1 MKKII
6 AAIISAILVFCLMST
21 MAFAADVTYDQPFD
35 AGQLGS
41 ERYRIPAILTLNDG
55 SVLAA
60 ADMRYG
66 HGSDSPNNIDV
77 VVAKSSDGYTNWDY
91 NVINH
96 FDDYAD
102 GVTATASASFID
114 SAIAQSKETGRIFIV
129 SDAWTSEGGYPTGK
143 KGTGFTTI
151 DGEKH
156 LLLTTG
162 SVNDNLNTF
171 KYYIGDYADGIAP
184 VLNLADGSAT
194 GYTVDAEYDLY
205 KDGAPIYQKQVGSD
219 KMVQQNVFYG
229 EADFCAY
236 NTCYL
241 WMRYSDDNG
250 ATWSAP
256 VNLSAQVKKD
266 NEPFLGIGPGQ
277 GFVTEYNGNERIIF
291 CVYDNAGLVEKVS
304 TIYSDDNGVTWQ
316 RGAETTHR
324 IGVGKTSEAQI
335 VSLPDGTLRMYAR
348 DDSFFVAYADSTDGG
363 VTWSKFKAD
372 QNLPSNGNCMVSF
385 INVDKKID
393 GKNVILGSF
402 ASNQH
407 ERADGVVVVG
417 LVNNDNSVDW
427 ITTYHVT
434 SDFFAYSSLTQL
446 ADGNIGYLYEDEAA
460 HISYMILTLDDDGTL
475 SEING
480 NDHQYVD
487 NADFGQKFL
496 SFLIEILVKFLTMF
510 NLI

>member
-6 AAIISAILVFCLMST
+6 AAVMSAILVFCLMAT
-21 MAFAADVTYDQPFD
+21 MAFAADVTYDQPFEE
-35 AGQLGS
+35 GQLGS

-77 VVAKSSDGYTNWDY
+77 VVAKSADGYTNWEY
-91 NVINH
+91 NIINH

-102 GVTATASASFID
+102 SETATASASFID
-114 SAIAQSKETGRIFIV
+114 SAIIQSKETGRIFIV
-129 SDAWTSEGGYPTGK
+129 SDAWTSEGGYPTAK
-143 KGTGFTTI
+143 KGTGFTTVN
-151 DGEKH
+151 GEKH

-162 SVNDNLNTF
+162 TVNDKLDTF
-171 KYYIGDYADGIAP
+171 EYYIGDYTDGFAP
-184 VLNLADGSAT
+184 VVKLADGSAT
-194 GYTVDAEYDLY
+194 GYTVDVEYNLY
-205 KDGAPIYQKQVGSD
+205 KDGAPVYQKQVGSD

-256 VNLSAQVKKD
+256 VILSSQVKSEK
-266 NEPFLGIGPGQ
+266 ESFLGIGPGQ

-291 CVYDNAGLVEKVS
+291 CVYDDAGLVEKVS

-316 RGAETTHR
+316 RGEETSHR

-372 QNLPSNGNCMVSF
+372 TNLPSNGNCMVSF
-385 INVDKKID
+385 INVDKKIN
-393 GKNVILGSF
+393 GKSVILGSF
-402 ASNQH
+402 PENRNA
-407 ERADGVVVVG
+407 RADGVIVVG
-417 LVNNDNSVDW
+417 LVNDDNSVEW
-427 ITTYHVT
+427 ITKYHVT
-434 SDFFAYSSLTQL
+434 NEFFAYSSLTQL
-446 ADGNIGYLYEDEAA
+446 ADGNIGYLYEYEAA
-460 HISYMILTLDDDGTL
+460 HIGYMILTLADDGTL

-480 NDHQYVD
+480 NNLEYVED
-487 NADFGQKFL
+487 SDFGAKIL
-496 SFLIEILVKFLTMF
+496 NFLIEILVKLLTKF